1 MVWASSKLCFISVS
15 DSLHTTGQ
23 KASSKMLK
31 TYLYFRKIRAAKS
44 PAEAGLAGR

>member
-31 TYLYFRKIRAAKS
+31 TYLYFKYPGSKTAA
-44 PAEAGLAGR
+44 AE